1 MKYKVGD
8 KVRIREDLE
17 PGKQYGGLTLL
28 RDYMTDQ
35 RGKTGYVTKICFRNW
50 CLIDITHGYLWS
62 EEMLEPIKNF
72 NSLE

>member
-17 PGKQYGGLTLL
+17 PGKRYGGLTLL
-28 RDYMTDQ
+28 GGYMSGQ
-35 RGKTGYVTKICFRNW
+35 RGKTGYVTTICLFDC
-50 CLIDITHGYLWS
+50 CLIDITNGYIWS
-62 EEMLEPIKNF
+62 EEMLEPVKNF